1 MCYHYAGQIIAM
13 TAVAE
18 TGKSEAHLAVS
29 TLKKMRL
36 DVMLVTGD
44 KRKTAKAIT
53 KQVIRDKCMH
63 RAPFPR
69 ICKNMF

>member
-1 MCYHYAGQIIAM
+1 M

-18 TGKSEAHLAVS
+18 TGKSEAHLAVN

-63 RAPFPR
+63 RPPLSLPR
-69 ICKNMF
+69 ICKNVF